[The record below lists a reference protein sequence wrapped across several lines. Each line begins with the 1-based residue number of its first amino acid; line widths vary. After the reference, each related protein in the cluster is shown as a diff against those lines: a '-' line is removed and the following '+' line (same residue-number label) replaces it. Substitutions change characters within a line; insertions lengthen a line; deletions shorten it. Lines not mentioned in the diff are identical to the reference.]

1 MVYLNVPTMQVKIIS
16 AKQLRDT
23 ILFLEEKKRQQEQA
37 LHEQLEN
44 TYESLKSINLI
55 KSTLHSV
62 LGIDEHAAL
71 LPSLAGTLGS
81 VVIKKIMPGNSG
93 NIVKRILGAGIGL
106 TLGKWISKK
115 INK

>member
-1 MVYLNVPTMQVKIIS
+1 MEVKITS
-16 AKQLRDT
+16 ANQLRNT
-23 ILFLEEKKRQQEQA
+23 ILFLEEKKRQQKQA
-37 LHEQLEN
+37 LHDQLEI
-44 TYESLKSINLI
+44 TYESMKSINLI

-71 LPSLAGTLGS
+71 LPSLAGTIGS
-81 VVIKKIMPGNSG
+81 VVIKRIMPGNSA

-115 INK
+115 IKK